1 MILEYVNRFSDI
13 ENIGNKLKKAMDTKG
28 TQGKSGVQL
37 TKEIKEVLLKTTQG
51 LENYAQEVNS
61 LFKSDSQMKDKFE

>member
-51 LENYAQEVNS
+51 LENYA
-61 LFKSDSQMKDKFE
+61 